1 MLKITNVDHSKYP
14 IGGLSYNKADLKR
27 LLGKPA
33 LRPGDDPKEHWLL
46 FEALAASLE
55 PHSQIEWLLVSDLCH
70 REWEHR
76 HLRTRRIQLE
86 SYFEADAVK
95 ELLLKIGVDA
105 LQASKLS
112 MRWFENHA
120 RTIET
125 VLKKLKKA
133 GKTRDDI
140 NLIVMM
146 QHSDEIRLFDQC
158 IAQNELSRFQIRR
171 EFDRQREAALKREL
185 MNQALSKEEI
195 KADYHKDEMPQ
206 VPAPRNSAIEHS
218 SP

>member
-1 MLKITNVDHSKYP
+1 
-14 IGGLSYNKADLKR
+14 
-27 LLGKPA
+27 
-33 LRPGDDPKEHWLL
+33 
-46 FEALAASLE
+46 
-55 PHSQIEWLLVSDLCH
+55 
-70 REWEHR
+70 
-76 HLRTRRIQLE
+76 
-86 SYFEADAVK
+86 
-95 ELLLKIGVDA
+95 
-105 LQASKLS
+105 

-146 QHSDEIRLFDQC
+146 QHLDEIRLFDQC
-158 IAQNELSRFQIRR
+158 IAQNELSRIQIRR

-185 MNQALSKEEI
+185 MNQALSKQEI
-195 KADYHKDEMPQ
+195 KADYHKDEMPR
-206 VPAPRNSAIEHS
+206 VTAPRNSVIEHS

>member
-1 MLKITNVDHSKYP
+1 
-14 IGGLSYNKADLKR
+14 
-27 LLGKPA
+27 
-33 LRPGDDPKEHWLL
+33 
-46 FEALAASLE
+46 
-55 PHSQIEWLLVSDLCH
+55 
-70 REWEHR
+70 
-76 HLRTRRIQLE
+76 
-86 SYFEADAVK
+86 
-95 ELLLKIGVDA
+95 
-105 LQASKLS
+105 

-146 QHSDEIRLFDQC
+146 QHSDEISLFDQC

-185 MNQALSKEEI
+185 MNQVLSKEEI

>member
-27 LLGKPA
+27 ILGKPA

-146 QHSDEIRLFDQC
+146 QRSDEIRLFDQC
-158 IAQNELSRFQIRR
+158 IA
-171 EFDRQREAALKREL
+171 
-185 MNQALSKEEI
+185 
-195 KADYHKDEMPQ
+195 
-206 VPAPRNSAIEHS
+206 
-218 SP
+218 